1 MKILVGEESTLWQA
15 SGYPE
20 ANSMM
25 HGNSP
30 PSSMDNRVK
39 PLFMWQALQGEG
51 FLPNARKQA
60 NLSAAIQKFF
70 FRLRDERLD
79 SQSARQR
86 YTDEIEAIRDSM
98 TEVGV
103 IVTEPRW
110 FADLFR

>member
-1 MKILVGEESTLWQA
+1 MFKWQA
-15 SGYPE
+15 CSGYE
-20 ANSMM
+20 
-25 HGNSP
+25 
-30 PSSMDNRVK
+30 
-39 PLFMWQALQGEG
+39 
-51 FLPNARKQA
+51 FLPHARKQA

-86 YTDEIEAIRDSM
+86 YTDEIDAIQSSM

-110 FADLFR
+110 FADLLR